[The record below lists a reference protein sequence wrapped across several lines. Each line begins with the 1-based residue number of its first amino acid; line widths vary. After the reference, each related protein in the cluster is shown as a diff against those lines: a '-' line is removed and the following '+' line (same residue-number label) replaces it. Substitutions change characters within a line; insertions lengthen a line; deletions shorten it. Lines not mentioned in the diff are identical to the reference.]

1 MTVEVGIRELRA
13 KLSTYLERV
22 KAGED
27 VIVTERGR
35 PVARISA
42 PDGMDTLARLIAEGR
57 VTPPSKPKTPVRKE
71 DLIPV
76 RGSVTEILLE
86 QRRSA
91 RY

>member
-1 MTVEVGIRELRA
+1 MTVTVGIRELRNN
-13 KLSTYLERV
+13 LRSFLDRV

-35 PVARISA
+35 PIARITD
-42 PDGMDTLARLIAEGR
+42 PDGMDTLQRLIAEGL
-57 VTPPSKPKTPVRKE
+57 VTPPSKPKTPVRRE

-76 RGSVTEILLE
+76 KGSVTEILLE